1 MTWNNASVACNIKIH
16 NQIKLIFKDFDLDTE
31 TSNIIV
37 KVWKDFE
44 KMNALIRLMCI
55 WRAKVVWKILSAW
68 EAS

>member
-1 MTWNNASVACNIKIH
+1 MTWNNASVACNIEIH